1 MARVFDVVEY
11 PSEMADELVHR
22 FPETGIADL
31 RFGSQVI
38 VRESQAAVFFRDG
51 RALDVL
57 GPGRHTIS
65 TANVPLLTNL
75 LGKLFGDRTPFTAE
89 VYFVSMR
96 EFADRKWGTPQPII
110 VRNTGVGLG
119 IALLQGFGTYSF
131 QVKDPQQFVTQ
142 IVGQLGAYR
151 TSDIE
156 TRLRTMLLSRL
167 QDLLGETT
175 SQKNVLDLIGLT
187 DELGAGVRAKS
198 QDDFLAIGLLLKS
211 FYIGNLKP
219 SDKSAKEL
227 REMGMLDMQTYT
239 QLQAADAM
247 RDAAQNPSGGAGL
260 TAGIGAGMGIGNVLS
275 GSLAGMT
282 QGQSQT
288 QPTTPS
294 ASNVMPDI
302 MTPSEAAGFLKVSE
316 EDVVAAINAGDLK
329 ARKIGSAY
337 RISKDALQDYLRG
350 RFYKSVQKK
359 VGTNANLFY
368 STRWLYESTPVSYP
382 QPPRS
387 VQPRHMTMARM
398 SPHPVL
404 RNH

>member
-22 FPETGIADL
+22 FPETGVADL

-38 VRESQAAVFFRDG
+38 VRESQAVVFFRDG

-57 GPGRHTIS
+57 GPGRHTIT
-65 TANVPLLTNL
+65 TANVPLLTDL

-131 QVKDPQQFVTQ
+131 QVSDPQQFVTQ
-142 IVGQLGAYR
+142 IVGQLGAFR

-156 TRLRTMLLSRL
+156 NRLRTMLLSRL

-175 SQKNVLDLIGLT
+175 SEKNVLDLIGLT
-187 DELGAGVRAKS
+187 DELGAGVRAKA

-260 TAGIGAGMGIGNVLS
+260 TAGIGAGMGIGNVLA

-288 QPTTPS
+288 QPTAP
-294 ASNVMPDI
+294 AAAAGMPDI

-316 EDVVAAINAGDLK
+316 EDVLAAINAGELK

-337 RISKDALQDYLRG
+337 RVSKESLQEYLRG
-350 RFYKSVQKK
+350 
-359 VGTNANLFY
+359 
-368 STRWLYESTPVSYP
+368 
-382 QPPRS
+382 
-387 VQPRHMTMARM
+387 
-398 SPHPVL
+398 
-404 RNH
+404 